1 MIRRLVLGVPVAALL
16 GIAAP
21 GHAIASCVEPPTL
34 QTSLDSAALVFVG
47 TVTYT
52 YEADRVA
59 HVRVESIWRGQQLNG
74 YVDVHG
80 SPVSGQGS
88 YSSVDRR
95 YSAGTRYLFVLY
107 SAKQPL
113 QDNSCSATQ
122 PYSAALAA
130 HAPAAAHDPSAPSL
144 GDEFQNFVFMHA
156 LPIGAALAA
165 MALVVVAVLV
175 RRRRMQSPRAMR

>member
-1 MIRRLVLGVPVAALL
+1 MIRRLVLAVPVAALL
-16 GIAAP
+16 AVAAP
-21 GHAIASCVEPPTL
+21 GHAIASCVEAPTL
-34 QTSLDSAALVFVG
+34 QTSLGSAALVFVG

-52 YEADRVA
+52 SDADRVA
-59 HVRVESIWRGQQLNG
+59 HVRVESIWRGPQLDG

-88 YSSVDRR
+88 YSSVDRQ
-95 YSAGTRYLFVLY
+95 YSAGMRYLFVLY
-107 SAKQPL
+107 SANQPL

-130 HAPAAAHDPSAPSL
+130 YAPAEAHDPSAPSL

-156 LPIGAALAA
+156 WPIGAALAL
-165 MALVVVAVLV
+165 MALVVAVLV
-175 RRRRMQSPRAMR
+175 WRRRLQSPRAMR

>member
-1 MIRRLVLGVPVAALL
+1 MIRRLVLAVPVAALL
-16 GIAAP
+16 AVAAP
-21 GHAIASCVEPPTL
+21 SHAIASCVEAPTL
-34 QTSLDSAALVFVG
+34 QTSLGSAALVFVG

-52 YEADRVA
+52 SDADRVA
-59 HVRVESIWRGQQLNG
+59 HVRVESIWRGPQLDG

-88 YSSVDRR
+88 YSSVDRQ

-107 SAKQPL
+107 SANQPL

-130 HAPAAAHDPSAPSL
+130 YAPAEAHDPSAPSL

-156 LPIGAALAA
+156 WPIGAALAL
-165 MALVVVAVLV
+165 MALVVAVLV
-175 RRRRMQSPRAMR
+175 WRRRLQSPRAMR